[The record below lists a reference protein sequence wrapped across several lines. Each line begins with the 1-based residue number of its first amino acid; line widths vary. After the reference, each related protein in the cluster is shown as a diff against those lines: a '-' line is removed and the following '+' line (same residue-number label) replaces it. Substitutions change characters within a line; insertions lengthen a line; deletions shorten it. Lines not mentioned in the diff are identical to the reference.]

1 MAPGGDMAWAWLQ
14 EKNQRD
20 GADTQRLLEVLLS
33 RSLHG
38 VSSHL
43 SATASHTEDLVVGAE
58 EDIPL

>member
-1 MAPGGDMAWAWLQ
+1 MAPGGDMPWAWLQ

-20 GADTQRLLEVLLS
+20 WADTQRLLEVLL
-33 RSLHG
+33 RHSLHS

-43 SATASHTEDLVVGAE
+43 SATASDTEDLVVGAE